1 MNINRSF
8 SKLVAGATL
17 ALMAAS
23 VTAAAGPAATAIA
36 RVTGLQFGVL
46 DLQPDDGVAAS
57 FRPDSTSGDLS
68 VALNSQT
75 EIRLLT
81 GSTSDILGL
90 ASGQSSAQA
99 MYGATGTIG
108 AIANARSDL
117 GPGGRANAS
126 LDERF
131 GFFLSPNAALTVAGT
146 SEYSVM
152 RDTSN
157 FTVAWGK
164 AGTLIEMRSAGQ
176 PELLTYM
183 RREVEVPPGADS
195 SNLEDFWLGFAN
207 TTDNEI
213 YVDVSFNFTAQTA
226 VGTIPV
232 PEPFTY
238 SMLGAGLL
246 LLGFVNRRNSPSRE
260 EL

>member
-1 MNINRSF
+1 MNVNPSF
-8 SKLVAGATL
+8 SKLVAGAAL
-17 ALMAAS
+17 ALVAAS
-23 VTAAAGPAATAIA
+23 ATAAEGPASTAIA

-57 FRPDSTSGDLS
+57 FRPDSVSGDLA
-68 VALNSQT
+68 VVLNAQT
-75 EIRLLT
+75 DSLHVSGAASE
-81 GSTSDILGL
+81 ILGL
-90 ASGQSSAQA
+90 ASEYSSAQA

-108 AIANARSDL
+108 AVANARSDL
-117 GPGGRANAS
+117 GPGGRANAL
-126 LDERF
+126 LDQRF

-146 SEYSVM
+146 SEYAVM
-152 RDTSN
+152 RQTPDFS
-157 FTVAWGK
+157 VAWGK
-164 AGTLIEMRSAGQ
+164 TRTLIEMRSAGQ

-213 YVDVSFNFTAQTA
+213 YVDVSFNFAAQTA

-246 LLGFVNRRNSPSRE
+246 LLGTVKRRSSPRRDKV
-260 EL
+260 

>member
-1 MNINRSF
+1 MNIIPSF
-8 SKLVAGATL
+8 SKLGAGAML
-17 ALMAAS
+17 ALVAA
-23 VTAAAGPAATAIA
+23 TATAAGPAATAIA

-46 DLQPDDGVAAS
+46 DLLPDDGVAAS

-68 VALNSQT
+68 VTLNSQT
-75 EIRLLT
+75 EMRHLT

-164 AGTLIEMRSAGQ
+164 ADTLIEMRSAGQ

-183 RREVEVPPGADS
+183 RRTVELEKGADS
-195 SNLEDFWLGFAN
+195 SNLENFWLGFAN

-213 YVDVSFNFTAQTA
+213 YVDVSFAFAAQTA

-246 LLGFVNRRNSPSRE
+246 LLGFVKRRNSPSRE
-260 EL
+260 NL